1 MTITKYNVERDVDV
15 IYFNNLS
22 SPKSISDFIKCIKAG
37 IQAGEKNFTL
47 DFRKVNS
54 VFPNTATPLAGLINY
69 YVDKHGVSFDFD
81 NYGSVNVTKLLSP
94 LELPKNQNELS
105 RSLGKVWKFS
115 FSDEID
121 EIHKAMISE
130 LRKTV
135 RFGEGVLE
143 GIEWSIYEIMD
154 NVLLHSEY
162 SCGYIMGQLH
172 PTSKHVAFTIYDTGQ
187 GIYNS
192 LKNSP
197 HRPRMA
203 VDALTMC
210 VKEGVTRDKKLGQ
223 GNGMTGLFNLIQE
236 GNGSICITSGNGY
249 FRHSNGEP
257 YTKDVLPYPSNENQC
272 TTVDFQLD
280 YSNDISLDKVL
291 TFQGKTFPFTN
302 LHIENLEDDRG
313 DLVYKLSEH
322 AEGTGTRESAIRV
335 KNEIVNLFNQ
345 SKKNI
350 VLDFDGISISSSSF
364 ADELIAKLIIEL
376 GLFQFNNIVKLRNMN
391 VSQQQILQRSVVQRL
406 IEEYSKPTVSR
417 KTIK

>member
-1 MTITKYNVERDVDV
+1 MRESFDTKYNVERDVDV

-22 SPKSISDFIKCIKAG
+22 SPKSISDFIKCIKARR

-81 NYGSVNVTKLLSP
+81 NYGSVNVTKLLLSP

-162 SCGYIMGQLH
+162 SCGYKWGSYIQQVNMLLLLSSH
-172 PTSKHVAFTIYDTGQ
+172 STGQ

-210 VKEGVTRDKKLGQ
+210 
-223 GNGMTGLFNLIQE
+223 
-236 GNGSICITSGNGY
+236 C
-249 FRHSNGEP
+249 
-257 YTKDVLPYPSNENQC
+257 
-272 TTVDFQLD
+272 
-280 YSNDISLDKVL
+280 
-291 TFQGKTFPFTN
+291 
-302 LHIENLEDDRG
+302 
-313 DLVYKLSEH
+313 
-322 AEGTGTRESAIRV
+322 
-335 KNEIVNLFNQ
+335 
-345 SKKNI
+345 
-350 VLDFDGISISSSSF
+350 
-364 ADELIAKLIIEL
+364 
-376 GLFQFNNIVKLRNMN
+376 
-391 VSQQQILQRSVVQRL
+391 
-406 IEEYSKPTVSR
+406 
-417 KTIK
+417 